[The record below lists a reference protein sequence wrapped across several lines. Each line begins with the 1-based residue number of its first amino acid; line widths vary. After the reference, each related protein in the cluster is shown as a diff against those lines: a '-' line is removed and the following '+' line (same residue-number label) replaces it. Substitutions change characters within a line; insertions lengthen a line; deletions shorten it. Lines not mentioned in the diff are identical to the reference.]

1 MLALV
6 LAASPFVLPH
16 IGFTPDMMSRIMVW
30 GLLGLGFDLLFGFTG
45 LLSFGQAAFYG
56 VGGFVCAYLVVHGS
70 VESVWL
76 AMLIGVLASMLY
88 GCVIGALSLRRGG
101 IYFAMITLAFGEVS
115 FFLENSP
122 LASITGGE
130 NGLPGVPVPTLGIG
144 RFSYHI
150 SQGWPLYALVAALFW
165 LGFVLASRIVRSP
178 VGAVLRAIKHKEPR
192 VAALGHYTWLYK
204 LAIFVIAAGYSGLA
218 GALLGILQGYMPPTA
233 FSLDTSTQLLVQS
246 IIGGVGTLVG
256 PLVGAT
262 IWIWLLNVL
271 QFVPRIGSL
280 WKLILGAVFVALVMG
295 LPGGVVGAVR
305 AWWKNGRAHAWLAE
319 RVRGRK
325 AVPGFAGSRAEG
337 APAGPSVA
345 GSVGDAA
352 DRADPRGRA
361 AHDGGAPEATGV
373 PFGLASRRRDA
384 GDARAHPGARKPRDG
399 AARTAAIRVVDLAKH
414 YGGVKSV
421 DGVTLSIEVGEL
433 HSIIGPNGAGKSTF
447 FNLISGAIRPT
458 HGDVYLHGVRVT
470 GRSVAARCQLGLCKS
485 YQINQLFEDRTVREN
500 IVIAALANLRGPFR
514 LDGLRSVDHVRGVH
528 ELVDQVLESV
538 ELDERAGVDVRSLAY
553 GEKRRLEI
561 GLALATS
568 PDVLLLDEPLA
579 GMSPEERSAAK
590 ALLGSIRKDRT
601 LVIVEHDMDA
611 IFELS
616 DRITVFKDGRVLADG
631 TVDEI
636 RNDSAVRSAYLGAKG
651 HTKYGIA
658 GSQ

>member
-1 MLALV
+1 MGVLALV
-6 LAASPFVLPH
+6 LAVSPFVLPH
-16 IGFTPDMMSRIMVW
+16 IGFTPDMMCRILVW

-70 VESVWL
+70 VRSVWL
-76 AMLIGVLASMLY
+76 AMLIGVLASMAY

-122 LASITGGE
+122 LARFTGGE
-130 NGLPGVPVPTLGIG
+130 NGLPGVPVPSIGIG
-144 RFSYHI
+144 RLSYHI
-150 SQGWPLYALVAALFW
+150 SQGWPLYALVALLFW

-178 VGAVLRAIKHKEPR
+178 IGAVLRAIKLKEPR

-204 LAIFVIAAGYSGLA
+204 LAIFVVAAGYAGLA
-218 GALLGILQGYMPPTA
+218 GTLLGILQGYMPPTA
-233 FSLDTSTQLLVQS
+233 FSLETSTQLMVQS

-256 PLVGAT
+256 PLLGAT

-271 QFVPRIGSL
+271 QFVPHIGSL
-280 WKLILGAVFVALVMG
+280 WKLILGAVFVALVIG

-305 AWWKNGRAHAWLAE
+305 AWWRSGHLQPWLTAQVLGREMAPGRIAL
-319 RVRGRK
+319 RG
-325 AVPGFAGSRAEG
+325 EG
-337 APAGPSVA
+337 AAGEPFVMD
-345 GSVGDAA
+345 SVGDAT
-352 DRADPRGRA
+352 DRGVHAVDPGSA
-361 AHDGGAPEATGV
+361 GDATRV
-373 PFGLASRRRDA
+373 RLALARRTHDA
-384 GDARAHPGARKPRDG
+384 GDAPAHAGVAKLRDDATRAP
-399 AARTAAIRVVDLAKH
+399 AIRVVDLAKY

-421 DGVTLSIEVGEL
+421 DGVTLSIGVGEL
-433 HSIIGPNGAGKSTF
+433 HSIIGPNGAGKTTF

-458 HGDVYLHGVRVT
+458 HGDVYLNGARVT
-470 GRSVAARCQLGLCKS
+470 NRSVASRCQLGLCKS
-485 YQINQLFEDRTVREN
+485 YQINELFEDRTVREN
-500 IVIAALANLRGPFR
+500 ILIAALANLRGPFR
-514 LDGLRSVDHVRGVH
+514 LDGLRSLDHVRGVH
-528 ELVDQVLESV
+528 DLVDQVLASV
-538 ELDERAGVDVRSLAY
+538 ELDERADVDVKSLAY

-616 DRITVFKDGRVLADG
+616 DQITVFKDGRVLADG

-636 RNDSAVRSAYLGAKG
+636 RNDGAVRSAYLGAKG
-651 HTKYGIA
+651 HIKYGIA
-658 GSQ
+658 GSK